1 MPVRDAA
8 IVTPSQ
14 GEVGFVKPFCKV
26 VMEIS
31 IIDDRSSDRVLAK
44 RLGFR
49 QPMMPLL
56 GRKMALTDAHQ
67 RV

>member
-1 MPVRDAA
+1 MSVRDAA
-8 IVTPSQ
+8 IVTRSQ

-26 VMEIS
+26 LMEIS

-49 QPMMPLL
+49 
-56 GRKMALTDAHQ
+56 
-67 RV
+67 